1 MVPVAT
7 SLSVK
12 VIGDTETE
20 GAQLKKKKE
29 KKGRGCAEETQARQK
44 ENSQSD
50 ELYYGAQW
58 NILSFAGQFL
68 HCVVDNN
75 FFIKLIIVAHGMD
88 ISEAV
93 CVKAA
98 IFPFRLPCQCFI

>member
-29 KKGRGCAEETQARQK
+29 KKEGGAEETQARQK

-50 ELYYGAQW
+50 ELYYGARW
-58 NILSFAGQFL
+58 NILSFAVQWS
-68 HCVVDNN
+68 
-75 FFIKLIIVAHGMD
+75 ILI
-88 ISEAV
+88 
-93 CVKAA
+93 
-98 IFPFRLPCQCFI
+98 PL